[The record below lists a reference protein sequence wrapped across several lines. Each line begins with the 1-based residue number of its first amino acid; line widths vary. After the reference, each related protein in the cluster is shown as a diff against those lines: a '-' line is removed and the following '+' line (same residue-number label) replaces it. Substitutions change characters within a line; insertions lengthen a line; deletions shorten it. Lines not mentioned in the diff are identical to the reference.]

1 MEDEEEMGGGAGGT
15 QTNNNEQIGLVNA
28 NAQLN
33 VSLISSGGAAGGI
46 AAGGGLL
53 AATGGGAAATGTAG
67 VIGGGAIAG
76 TGAATA
82 TGFAAAVPV
91 IGQVIAIG
99 AAIVGIIQIFDTAQ
113 KQANMAD
120 SIMSAKA
127 TQKLLAQELAVIGLE
142 YSEKL
147 EIIKEDIAWREKA
160 LETNKKLIVY
170 SISALGVA
178 AMIFTYSIIKLNKK

>member
-1 MEDEEEMGGGAGGT
+1 MEDEEEIGGGAGGT
-15 QTNNNEQIGLVNA
+15 QTNSNEQIGLVNA

-53 AATGGGAAATGTAG
+53 AATGGGAAATGTGA
-67 VIGGGAIAG
+67 AIAG

-120 SIMSAKA
+120 SILSAK
-127 TQKLLAQELAVIGLE
+127 TNQKLLAQELAAIGLQ
-142 YSEKL
+142 YSEELK
-147 EIIKEDIAWREKA
+147 IIKEDIAWREKA

>member
-1 MEDEEEMGGGAGGT
+1 MEDEEEMGGGTGGT
-15 QTNNNEQIGLVNA
+15 QTNDNQQLGLVNA

-53 AATGGGAAATGTAG
+53 AATGGGAAATGTGA
-67 VIGGGAIAG
+67 AIAG

-99 AAIVGIIQIFDTAQ
+99 AAIVGIVQIFDTAQ

-120 SIMSAKA
+120 SILSAK
-127 TQKLLAQELAVIGLE
+127 TNQKLLAQELAAIGLQ
-142 YSEKL
+142 YSEELK
-147 EIIKEDIAWREKA
+147 IIKEDIAWREKA

>member
-1 MEDEEEMGGGAGGT
+1 MEDEEEIGGGAGGT
-15 QTNNNEQIGLVNA
+15 QTNSNEQIGLVNA

-120 SIMSAKA
+120 SIMSAKG
-127 TQKLLAQELAVIGLE
+127 TQKLLAQELAAIGLQ
-142 YSEKL
+142 YSEELK
-147 EIIKEDIAWREKA
+147 IIKEDIAWREKA

>member
-1 MEDEEEMGGGAGGT
+1 MEDEEEMGGGTGGT
-15 QTNNNEQIGLVNA
+15 QTNDNQQLGLVNA

-33 VSLISSGGAAGGI
+33 VSLIDTGGAAGGI

-53 AATGGGAAATGTAG
+53 AATGGGAAATGTGA
-67 VIGGGAIAG
+67 AIAG

-99 AAIVGIIQIFDTAQ
+99 AAIVGIVQIFDTAQ

-120 SIMSAKA
+120 SILSAK
-127 TQKLLAQELAVIGLE
+127 TNQKLLAQELAAIGLE
-142 YSEKL
+142 YSERL

-160 LETNKKLIVY
+160 LETNKKLKVDMVIV
-170 SISALGVA
+170 
-178 AMIFTYSIIKLNKK
+178 

>member
-1 MEDEEEMGGGAGGT
+1 MEDEEEMGGGTGGT
-15 QTNNNEQIGLVNA
+15 QTNDNQQIGLVNA

-53 AATGGGAAATGTAG
+53 AATGGGAAATGT
-67 VIGGGAIAG
+67 GAAVVGAG
-76 TGAATA
+76 TATATA

-99 AAIVGIIQIFDTAQ
+99 AAIVGIVQIFDTAQ

-120 SIMSAKA
+120 SILSAK
-127 TQKLLAQELAVIGLE
+127 TNQKLLAQELAAIGLE

-147 EIIKEDIAWREKA
+147 EIIKEDIAYREQA

>member
-1 MEDEEEMGGGAGGT
+1 MEDEEEMGGGTGGT
-15 QTNNNEQIGLVNA
+15 QTNNNQQIGLINA

-33 VSLISSGGAAGGI
+33 VSLIDTGGAAGGI

-53 AATGGGAAATGTAG
+53 GTAA
-67 VIGGGAIAG
+67 VP
-76 TGAATA
+76 ATA

-99 AAIVGIIQIFDTAQ
+99 AAIVGIVQIFDTAQ

-120 SIMSAKA
+120 SILSAK
-127 TQKLLAQELAVIGLE
+127 TNQKLLAQELAAIGLE

-147 EIIKEDIAWREKA
+147 EIIKEDIAYREQA

-170 SISALGVA
+170 SLSALGVA

>member
-1 MEDEEEMGGGAGGT
+1 MEDEEEIGGGAGGT
-15 QTNNNEQIGLVNA
+15 QTNSNEQIGLVNA

-53 AATGGGAAATGTAG
+53 AATGGGAAATGTGA
-67 VIGGGAIAG
+67 AIAG

-99 AAIVGIIQIFDTAQ
+99 AAIVGIVQIFDTAQ

-120 SIMSAKA
+120 SILSAK
-127 TQKLLAQELAVIGLE
+127 TNQKLLAQELAAIGLE

-147 EIIKEDIAWREKA
+147 EIIKEDIAYREQA

>member
-1 MEDEEEMGGGAGGT
+1 MEDEEEMGGGTGGTGIT
-15 QTNNNEQIGLVNA
+15 QTNSNEQIGLINA

-33 VSLISSGGAAGGI
+33 VSLIDTGGAAGGI

-53 AATGGGAAATGTAG
+53 GTAA
-67 VIGGGAIAG
+67 VP
-76 TGAATA
+76 ATA

-99 AAIVGIIQIFDTAQ
+99 AAIVGIVQIFDTAQ

-120 SIMSAKA
+120 SIMSAKSS
-127 TQKLLAQELAVIGLE
+127 QKLLAQELAAIGLE
-142 YSEKL
+142 YSERL
-147 EIIKEDIAWREKA
+147 EIIKEDIAYREKA